1 MKINN
6 KVEETNESKSIM
18 RKNKAKDLIELN

>member
-18 RKNKAKDLIELN
+18 RKNKAKDFVSFF